1 MQILKRARSA
11 GAVVAIAGFPL
22 LANAQTDT
30 QPTSPA
36 PGVPP
41 AATQPAPSPMPPPA
55 TRPSTEPKRPVAG
68 PADKSATA
76 PKANPLIGLAVFS
89 SDGSRLGTV
98 QSVSAEPGGKVTA
111 IHIKTGGFLGFGGKT
126 VAIPEG
132 KFTRAGD
139 NVQLGMTSEEVSKL
153 PEIKKES

>member
-1 MQILKRARSA
+1 MQILKPARFA
-11 GAVVAIAGFPL
+11 GAVVAIASFPL
-22 LANAQTDT
+22 LAIAQT
-30 QPTSPA
+30 QSPPPSPTPSA
-36 PGVPP
+36 PP
-41 AATQPAPSPMPPPA
+41 AATQPAPTPPPA
-55 TRPSTEPKRPVAG
+55 ARPSTEPMSPAARP
-68 PADKSATA
+68 DKSATA

-98 QSVSAEPGGKVTA
+98 HAVNAEPDGKVKA

-126 VAIPEG
+126 VAIPDG

-139 NVQLGMTSEEVSKL
+139 NVQLGMTAEEVSKL

>member
-1 MQILKRARSA
+1 MQILKRARLA
-11 GAVVAIAGFPL
+11 GAVAAIAGFPL

-36 PGVPP
+36 PGAPP
-41 AATQPAPSPMPPPA
+41 AATQPAPSPMPPA
-55 TRPSTEPKRPVAG
+55 ARPSTEPKRPAAG

-98 QSVSAEPGGKVTA
+98 QGVSTEPGGKVTA

-153 PEIKKES
+153 PEVKRES